1 MRWFR
6 RRQQPEPTPEEH
18 TAFSDRLWTTLVTSA
33 MTSNHGLGIV
43 VEASRRVVR
52 ALEASDRSATKLG
65 QRIWWLTLWLL
76 IFTVVICA
84 LTIVLVVVR

>member
-6 RRQQPEPTPEEH
+6 RRQQPGPTPEEH
-18 TAFSDRLWTTLVTSA
+18 TAFSSQPWTALVTSA
-33 MTSNHGLGIV
+33 MVINHSQGII

-52 ALEASDRSATKLG
+52 ALEASERSATKLG

-84 LTIVLVVVR
+84 LTIVLVLVR